1 MAFIVFLC
9 IGGLPQSKKADL
21 FSHFRAH
28 FSSVKDVGG
37 TLALIGLE
45 ILHGQQQSQ
54 IVLLFPRKNVTKQGL
69 RC

>member
-21 FSHFRAH
+21 FFHFRAR
-28 FSSVKDVGG
+28 FSSVEGAEG

-54 IVLLFPRKNVTKQGL
+54 IVLLFPHKNVTEQGL